1 MIPFTDLLKNKKYYV
16 KTRESRSYR
25 VKSPNGLYKGMIFI
39 AYDYVRH
46 GRDGRI
52 RTYPVFVNSSNT
64 ECYVFY
70 DEDDYYDPEKFK
82 ENAQKARQQMEQRSL
97 DMILKKVVNEDFQ
110 WS

>member
-1 MIPFTDLLKNKKYYV
+1 MDLVKDKKYYV

-46 GRDGRI
+46 SGRDGGII
-52 RTYPVFVNSSNT
+52 RTYPVFVNSTNT

-97 DMILKKVVNEDFQ
+97 DIILKRLVNEEFQ
-110 WS
+110 W